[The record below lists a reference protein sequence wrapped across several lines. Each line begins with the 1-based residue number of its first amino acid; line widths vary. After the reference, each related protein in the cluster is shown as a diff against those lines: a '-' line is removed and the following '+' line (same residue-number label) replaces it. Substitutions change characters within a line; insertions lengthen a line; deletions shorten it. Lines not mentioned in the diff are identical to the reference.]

1 MYQQGNAD
9 LSAMEVERRQNPL
22 YRHVAKTYLWM
33 FFGLAITFTV
43 GMYLNLSS
51 LIYLVYATPMM
62 SILLLAAQIVLV
74 VCLSSRITKM
84 SVNACRAI
92 FVGYSVLTGI
102 TVGAV
107 LAVYNA
113 AIALLSFGVAA
124 LFFGCMAVAGL
135 VTKRDLSGFRP
146 IVVFGLLALIV
157 MQLLNMFLRLD
168 SFDTMIC
175 FIGIALFLGITT
187 YDSKKTKEY
196 YYAFAGDQAML
207 DKVSIY
213 SALNLYLD
221 FINLF
226 LYLVRLLGKR
236 R

>member
-1 MYQQGNAD
+1 MYQQDPAD
-9 LSAMEVERRQNPL
+9 LSALEMERGRSPL
-22 YRHVAKTYLWM
+22 YKHVAKTYLWM
-33 FFGLAITFTV
+33 FLGLAITFFV
-43 GMYLNLSS
+43 GTALVATRM
-51 LIYLVYATPMM
+51 IYLVYAIPML
-62 SILLLAAQIVLV
+62 SIGLLVAQIVLV
-74 VCLSSRITKM
+74 VCLSARITKI

-92 FVGYSVLTGI
+92 FIGYSALTGV

-107 LAVYNA
+107 LAVYGA
-113 AIALLSFGVAA
+113 DIALLAFGVGA

-135 VTKRDLSGFRP
+135 ITKRDLSGFGP
-146 IVVFGLLALIV
+146 IILFGLIALLV
-157 MQLLNMFLRLD
+157 MQLINMFLRAD

-175 FIGIALFLGITT
+175 FIGIALFLGVTT
-187 YDSKKTKEY
+187 YDSKKTKDF
-196 YYAFAGDQAML
+196 YYAFEGNAAML

-226 LYLVRLLGKR
+226 LYLARFLGKR